1 MNQAHKPLLTIT
13 VIVIMLLMSGL
24 ALLPGGAVNEASATS
39 SGSTYSGSGNW
50 AITAATVY
58 SGETLTVKG
67 NIVISGSGSLTL
79 TDTDLI
85 IDCPS
90 GSVSRYINISLAG
103 GACWMKVQGG
113 STITTTNA
121 TAGTPNLKIQS
132 DNGGKLTVSDSSVN
146 NAWFSHLG
154 TPRNYFNDTIFSGC
168 RFSGYSS
175 RPVSII
181 GGEFKNVNQTANHVI
196 VMYRYTEIIGV
207 KFSGITQNA
216 NYYLIYQ
223 SNTGGSTI
231 SGCEFPLATRLMIFI
246 EGNAGND
253 LQNVNINNNTFAG
266 FDGTVVASTSM
277 VKLTN
282 PSNSIYI
289 GARVSDNIVTSVKK
303 GSAFYLGGANWL
315 LERNTFESIELP
327 VGSVGTANGVYCE
340 NTAHMVFNN
349 NTINNI
355 EGPDADVGG
364 TANGAFS
371 YMGGNL
377 TISNNLVRN
386 VSYVSNA
393 FCVSMGAGTGINM
406 NNNTILNVLEASDG
420 FGIYGGNGAVVE
432 NNTIVNVDA
441 SSCGVR
447 LALKGTNHIIKNNVV
462 VNPTLT
468 TDSVQTA
475 ASAYS
480 VNAEANGVQG
490 AVFDNNTVI
499 GRTTSTYPDYYIN
512 GGKPTS
518 ITIDVPEDSHVIST
532 KANVTFRS
540 SYIIGV
546 EVNNE
551 VQVLRYANSG
561 IGSYVLAY
569 NSTVLYHSNVTTTLI
584 SMEPFNYVDITLM
597 ESNPGA
603 LRHNSYLARW
613 LANGSGPVTY
623 NIGGM
628 DESATYRVI
637 LNGETV
643 ETVDKD
649 TVSFDIDDSGEIGIR
664 AWSPM
669 DDQFSVLYAVI
680 PMILLIGI
688 IGMVFTGMK
697 KIG

>member
-1 MNQAHKPLLTIT
+1 MNHAHKPLLTIT

-24 ALLPGGAVNEASATS
+24 ALLPGGAVEEASATS

-50 AITAATVY
+50 AITSATVY
-58 SGETLTVKG
+58 TDETLTVKG

-79 TDTDLI
+79 TNTDLI

-103 GACWMKVQGG
+103 GACWMKVQSG

-121 TAGTPNLKIQS
+121 TAGTPNLKIQT
-132 DNGGKLTVSDSSVN
+132 DNDGKLLVSDSSVSN
-146 NAWFSHLG
+146 CWFSHFA

-168 RFSGYSS
+168 RVSGYSG
-175 RPVSII
+175 RPISII
-181 GGEFKNVNQTANHVI
+181 GGEFKNVNQSNHVI
-196 VMYRYTEIIGV
+196 VAYKYTEINGV

-223 SNTGGSTI
+223 SNTGYSTI
-231 SGCEFPLATRLMIFI
+231 SNSEFPMATRIMLYF
-246 EGNAGND
+246 EGNVGNE
-253 LQNVNINNNTFAG
+253 LKEVSINNNTFAG
-266 FDGTVVASTSM
+266 FDGTVVSASSM
-277 VKLTN
+277 MKLTN
-282 PSNSIYI
+282 PVSTSVA
-289 GARVSDNIVTSVKK
+289 ARVVDNIVTSVKK
-303 GSAFYLGGANWL
+303 GSACYLGGATWVF
-315 LERNTFESIELP
+315 ERNTFESIELP
-327 VGSVGTANGVYCE
+327 VGSVNTANAVYCE
-340 NTAHMVFNN
+340 STAHLIFNN

-364 TANGAFS
+364 TANGVFS

-377 TISNNLVRN
+377 TISNNIVRN

-393 FCVSMGAGTGINM
+393 FCVSVGAGTGINM

-447 LALKGTNHIIKNNVV
+447 LALKGTNHMIKNNVV

-468 TDSVQTA
+468 TGSVQTA

-490 AVFDNNTVI
+490 AVFENNTVT

-512 GGKPTS
+512 GGVTTS
-518 ITIDVPEDSHVIST
+518 ITIDAPEDCHVISK

-540 SYIIGV
+540 SYMIGV
-546 EVNNE
+546 EVNDE
-551 VQVLRYANSG
+551 VQVLRYANTG
-561 IGSYVLAY
+561 VGSYVLAY
-569 NSTVLYHSNVTTTLI
+569 NSTVLYHSNITVTLV
-584 SMEPFNYVDITLM
+584 SMEPFNYVDITLL

-603 LRHNSYLARW
+603 IRHNSYLARW

-623 NIGGM
+623 YIGGM
-628 DESATYRVI
+628 DENATYRVTMD
-637 LNGETV
+637 GETI

-649 TVSFDIDDSGEIGIR
+649 TVSFGVDDNGEIGVR

-669 DDQFSVLYAVI
+669 DDSFSILYTVI
-680 PMILLIGI
+680 PMILVIGI
-688 IGMVFTGMK
+688 IGMLFTGMK
-697 KIG
+697 RFH